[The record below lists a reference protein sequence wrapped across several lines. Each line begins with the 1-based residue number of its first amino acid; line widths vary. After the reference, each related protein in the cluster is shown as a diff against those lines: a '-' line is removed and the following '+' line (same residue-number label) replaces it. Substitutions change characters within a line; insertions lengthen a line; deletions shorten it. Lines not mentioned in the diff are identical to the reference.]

1 MRVAVGNTKG
11 GVGKSTTA
19 VQKAIAQAR
28 KGRKVLLIN
37 ADRQESALDSIT
49 AREVA
54 GVLPAVTCI
63 KCEEGADLERLLK
76 EQSALFDDVIVD
88 VGGRDSSA
96 FRAALVHC
104 DVLYV
109 PTQPRAYDVWAMN
122 DLAALLDQAALARK
136 ALGFA
141 PLRAL
146 AGLTLADHGSL
157 AADNR
162 DAKKEVKKL
171 PQVEFIDAPLRRRK
185 AFWNA
190 SAQGLSVSEL
200 KPIDDKAVAE
210 LKHLMSIVFNS

>member
-1 MRVAVGNTKG
+1 
-11 GVGKSTTA
+11 
-19 VQKAIAQAR
+19 
-28 KGRKVLLIN
+28 
-37 ADRQESALDSIT
+37 
-49 AREVA
+49 
-54 GVLPAVTCI
+54 
-63 KCEEGADLERLLK
+63 
-76 EQSALFDDVIVD
+76 
-88 VGGRDSSA
+88 
-96 FRAALVHC
+96 
-104 DVLYV
+104 
-109 PTQPRAYDVWAMN
+109 MN